1 MKVFMLKQ
9 KPKTNLK
16 YLLSALLV
24 ALVFGGAA
32 FYNGI
37 VKADQFDQ
45 QIQAIKDQNS
55 SVQADANNWAAQA
68 SSYQDQVDTLQQQI
82 DGLQQ
87 QIVATQQQSD
97 DVQAQIV
104 EKQAELDQQ
113 KKVLGENIKALY
125 LEGQISTLEILA
137 SSKDLS
143 DFVDKEVDRNA
154 VQNKVKASV
163 DQINT
168 LKLQLQQ
175 KQLQLQ
181 GLLKDDQAQQAK
193 LQSSEEQQSQLLAYT
208 EGQKAT
214 DDATLKANN
223 AQIASLRAQQLA
235 ANRRLVG
242 SGNVTILS
250 TGSCGGDYPAVA
262 SGPYGPWGCNYGQDQ
277 AEDSWGMLNRECVS
291 YTAFK
296 VYQAYGYM
304 PAWGSIGMGNADQW
318 PGDASAYNIPTGSAP
333 RVGSV
338 AIGTN
343 PYYFGSVGHAMW
355 VEGISGD
362 GSSILVSQYNFSS
375 PGNYSEM
382 WISTSLIS
390 TFIYFGG

>member
-16 YLLSALLV
+16 YLLSAILV
-24 ALVFGGAA
+24 ASVFGGAA
-32 FYNGI
+32 FYNGL

-68 SSYQDQVDTLQQQI
+68 SSYQDQVDILQQQI

-154 VQNKVKASV
+154 VQNKVKTSV

-181 GLLKDDQAQQAK
+181 GLLKDDQAQQAQ

-208 EGQKAT
+208 EGQKAA

-223 AQIASLRAQQLA
+223 AQIASLRAQQLV
-235 ANRRLVG
+235 ANRRLIG
-242 SGNVTILS
+242 SGNVSILS
-250 TGSCGGDYPAVA
+250 TGTCGGDYPGDAVN
-262 SGPYGPWGCNYGQDQ
+262 GYGGHWGCNYYQDNTI
-277 AEDSWGMLNRECVS
+277 DNWGMLNRECVS
-291 YTAFK
+291 YTAWK

-304 PAWGSIGMGNADQW
+304 PYWGGVGNADQW

-375 PGNYSEM
+375 AGNYSEM

>member
-1 MKVFMLKQ
+1 LKVFMLKQ

-16 YLLSALLV
+16 YLLSAILV
-24 ALVFGGAA
+24 ASVFGGAA
-32 FYNGI
+32 FYNGL

-68 SSYQDQVDTLQQQI
+68 SSYQDQVDILQQQI

-154 VQNKVKASV
+154 VQNKVKTSV

-181 GLLKDDQAQQAK
+181 GLLKDDQAQQAQ

-208 EGQKAT
+208 EGQKAA

-223 AQIASLRAQQLA
+223 AQIASLRAQQLV
-235 ANRRLVG
+235 ANRRLIG
-242 SGNVTILS
+242 SGNVSILS
-250 TGSCGGDYPAVA
+250 TGTCGGDYPGDAVN
-262 SGPYGPWGCNYGQDQ
+262 GYGGHWGCNYYQDNTI
-277 AEDSWGMLNRECVS
+277 DNWGMLNRECVS
-291 YTAFK
+291 YTAWK

-304 PAWGSIGMGNADQW
+304 PYWGGVGNADQW

-375 PGNYSEM
+375 AGNYSEM